1 MTVEHID
8 KFIRTFVVNGTWYR
22 GIPDYVVEEFRE
34 GKVPRVYGDC
44 GTKLSTLIE
53 DIKRR
58 HKNWN
63 CKVTHKKG
71 SGEWVV
77 TCTKEVQLTKK
88 EIERRERSMKT
99 LQTIAEMAGK

>member
-1 MTVEHID
+1 MTVDLVD
-8 KFIRTFVVNGTWYR
+8 KFIRTFVINGAWCG

-34 GKVPRVYGDC
+34 GKIPRVYGDC

-58 HKNWN
+58 HKNWQ
-63 CKVTHKKG
+63 CVVTHKIG

-77 TCTKEVQLTKK
+77 TCTKEIKLSKQ
-88 EIERRERSMKT
+88 EIERRERGEKT
-99 LQTIAEMAGK
+99 LQTIAEMASK